1 MSRIYHSVA
10 ELIGSTPLLD
20 ITPPGSSA
28 RILAKLEMQNP
39 TGSIKDRVALAI
51 LEDAEAKG
59 ILSPGGTVVEASSGN
74 TGIGLCSIAAAKG
87 YRCVLFMPDSMSQE
101 RQQLMAAFGAEV
113 VLTPGAKGMEGALQ
127 KARQFA
133 DNTENTFMAEQF
145 SNPEN
150 PNVHYRTTGPEIYRD
165 TDGEVDILVAGIGT
179 GGTITGAGRYLK
191 EQKPAVMILGVEPAE
206 SPFFSQNKVG
216 SHGIQG
222 IGAGFLPDTLNPKY
236 VDHIK
241 TVSTID
247 AMSTAKEMA
256 QKSGILLG
264 ISSGAAIFAA
274 KSLLEDPTCQGKT
287 IVVICPD
294 SGERYLSTGA
304 FL

>member
-1 MSRIYHSVA
+1 MSRIYHSAA

-206 SPFFSQNKVG
+206 SPFLSQNKVG